1 MAGPR
6 SQAALVTMDTPDK
19 NKTFAWQPLT
29 PRGVAAFASA
39 AFGRLFVVQLVVALL
54 VAGVVV
60 WFLHTAWFPSVTAAI
75 RQLPDQGQIRGGV
88 LEWPGPSPAVLAEGR
103 FLAFTVDLEHQGN
116 ARSPAHLLVEF
127 GRNDFKIFSLLG
139 YVQSPYPRGETVAFN
154 RRELEPWWGAWSPMF
169 LAMAG
174 GAVAAGLMLTWAG
187 LATLYSGPAWLVGFF
202 ANRDAGWGASWRLAG
217 AALMP
222 GAVFMAGALLVY
234 GFGALD
240 LVRLAFAGVVH
251 LVIGWGYLAAGL
263 FSLPR
268 HPASLKATPNPFS
281 RT

>member
-1 MAGPR
+1 MAGAR
-6 SQAALVTMDTPDK
+6 SLAALVTMDAPDK
-19 NKTFAWQPLT
+19 NKTIAWQPLT

-39 AFGRLFVVQLVVALL
+39 ALGRLFLVQLVVALL

-60 WFLHTAWFPSVTAAI
+60 WFLHAAWFPSITAAI
-75 RQLPDQGQIRGGV
+75 RQLPDQGRIRGGI

-103 FLAFTVDLEHQGN
+103 FLAFSVDLEHLGN

-139 YVQSPYPRGETVAFN
+139 YVRNPYPQGRTVAFN

-174 GAVAAGLMLTWAG
+174 VAAAAGLMLTWAV

-202 ANRDAGWGASWRLAG
+202 ANRDAGWRANWRLAG

-222 GAVFMAGALLVY
+222 GAVFMAGALLAY

-251 LVIGWGYLAAGL
+251 LLIGWGYLAAGL

-268 HPASLKATPNPFS
+268 HSAAPKVAPNPFS
-281 RT
+281 PT